1 MYISFIINVG
11 EATARIK
18 IATVKGWR
26 HSALVNSCYRFKVST
41 RASSCLAKLKLERY
55 KRNKRLNIRKHL
67 PFLSK
72 AILS

>member
-1 MYISFIINVG
+1 MAIGFIIKVG

-41 RASSCLAKLKLERY
+41 RASSCLAKLKLER
-55 KRNKRLNIRKHL
+55 
-67 PFLSK
+67 
-72 AILS
+72 